1 MKGRRMFEIKTES
14 PAERKSLLYS
24 LILSIA
30 ILAVGL
36 VWAYRVGYNNLPME
50 HSLGHA
56 SEDLAALQKAH
67 SSRNLPKVPAK

>member
-1 MKGRRMFEIKTES
+1 MFEIKTGS

-36 VWAYRVGYNNLPME
+36 IWAYRVGFKNLPME
-50 HSLGHA
+50 HALGHA

-67 SSRNLPKVPAK
+67 NTPKCKAK